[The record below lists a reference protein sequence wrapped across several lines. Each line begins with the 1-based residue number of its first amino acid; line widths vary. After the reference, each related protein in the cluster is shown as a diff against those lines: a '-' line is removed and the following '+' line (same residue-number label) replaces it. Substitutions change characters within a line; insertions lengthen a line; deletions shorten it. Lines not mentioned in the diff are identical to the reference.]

1 MANWQSLGEGS
12 SITEHYR
19 AIDLFTDRA
28 ALIRRYAAY
37 LNEEPTPGRIVFVH
51 GEGGIGKSLLLR
63 FLRDKCSKRLLA
75 DNWEYLKDRP
85 DEEFQS
91 QLAFAQG
98 ATDLHPVHH
107 QFGAQPTE
115 YERPQNAFDGLLM
128 LRRALSGRGL
138 AFPLFDFACVW
149 YLRQIGQ
156 LSTDSAKKLFPP
168 EEIGF
173 IVALI
178 GLATTAVPLAR
189 MVPSVLA
196 VVTKHLGKQFE
207 VYRVSRQLQ
216 PETLARLQS
225 FEPRTELL
233 EHLPE
238 LFAKDLNASMA
249 MPASPARIV
258 FLFDQHEAFFGGR
271 HDLSPAEERRDE
283 WLRRLLFNLELNRGV
298 VAMVAGRE
306 YPGWSAMSRVAIP
319 DSLIE
324 PWPLGY
330 LPAPDA
336 DLYLRLSLI
345 HI

>member
-1 MANWQSLGEGS
+1 VANWQSLGEGS

-128 LRRALSGRGL
+128 LPGARISPIRFCLCLVFAPDWAAQHRLREKALS
-138 AFPLFDFACVW
+138 P
-149 YLRQIGQ
+149 
-156 LSTDSAKKLFPP
+156 
-168 EEIGF
+168 
-173 IVALI
+173 
-178 GLATTAVPLAR
+178 
-189 MVPSVLA
+189 
-196 VVTKHLGKQFE
+196 
-207 VYRVSRQLQ
+207 
-216 PETLARLQS
+216 
-225 FEPRTELL
+225 
-233 EHLPE
+233 
-238 LFAKDLNASMA
+238 
-249 MPASPARIV
+249 
-258 FLFDQHEAFFGGR
+258 
-271 HDLSPAEERRDE
+271 
-283 WLRRLLFNLELNRGV
+283 
-298 VAMVAGRE
+298 
-306 YPGWSAMSRVAIP
+306 
-319 DSLIE
+319 
-324 PWPLGY
+324 
-330 LPAPDA
+330 
-336 DLYLRLSLI
+336 
-345 HI
+345 